1 MVGLT
6 SSIVFYKV
14 GDAFE
19 CMSLVLLY
27 LRPTPHGR
35 QQTNINA
42 RADSSSIGFQP
53 LKRIIRSPHVS
64 VDTAYSEISRTIEF
78 YLPAPEGNAN
88 HVSHNSP
95 ENLGPEQDFDNL

>member
-6 SSIVFYKV
+6 NSIMSYKV

-27 LRPTPHGR
+27 LRHPPHGR
-35 QQTNINA
+35 QQTNVNA
-42 RADSSSIGFQP
+42 RADSSSTGFQP

-64 VDTAYSEISRTIEF
+64 VDTAYSEISHTIISHYILLVRT
-78 YLPAPEGNAN
+78 
-88 HVSHNSP
+88 
-95 ENLGPEQDFDNL
+95 